1 MDYTTWT
8 YEELKEAL
16 ETCETYEEYADIE
29 NEIER
34 REERGYTIY
43 GGGLW

>member
-8 YEELKEAL
+8 LEELKEAL
-16 ETCETYEEYADIE
+16 DYCETYEEYEDIE

-34 REERGYTIY
+34 RGTRGYTIY
-43 GGGLW
+43 GGLW